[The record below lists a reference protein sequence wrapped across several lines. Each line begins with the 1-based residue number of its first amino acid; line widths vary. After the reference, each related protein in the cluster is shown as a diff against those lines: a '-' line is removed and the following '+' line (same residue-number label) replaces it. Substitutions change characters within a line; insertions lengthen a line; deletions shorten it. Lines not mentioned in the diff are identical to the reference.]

1 MARVLA
7 GTISHHLTQYSAP
20 LTLIL
25 FHTKINDIHTTIFIT
40 IISLIPIHFLPHN
53 KRVENAFNYGDNQ

>member
-1 MARVLA
+1 MEGLFG

-40 IISLIPIHFLPHN
+40 IIPLISVHFLPRN